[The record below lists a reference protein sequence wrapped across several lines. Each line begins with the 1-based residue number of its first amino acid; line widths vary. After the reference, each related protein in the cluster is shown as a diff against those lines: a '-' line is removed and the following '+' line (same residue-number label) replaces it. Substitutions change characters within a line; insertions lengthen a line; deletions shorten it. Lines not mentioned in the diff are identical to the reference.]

1 MINTRDLAQRIKE
14 RTESLETKFML
25 TIDHI
30 ECKIITA
37 HIDLLTDLRD
47 DILSSDPDT
56 YNEPR

>member
-14 RTESLETKFML
+14 RIESLQSEFML
-25 TIDHI
+25 TTHHV